1 MKSFFALAA
10 VIGLLTIATSPSATA
25 AEPLPVIDQIK
36 DILVKHD
43 GEKLVPHAITGKDAD
58 PPKYFILYFSA
69 SW

>member
-1 MKSFFALAA
+1 MKSLLAYCT
-10 VIGLLTIATSPSATA
+10 VILLAIGATPLATA
-25 AEPLPVIDQIK
+25 AEPLPVINQIK

-58 PPKYFILYFSA
+58 PPKYFLLYFSA